1 MDALSRAPRLMLF
14 SVATIAGSLMALGAF
29 LVALGFWVY
38 VRNLN
43 QAAGALMAEVPRVL
57 YAAHIQPND
66 GAPRVLRTIL
76 SAEHRPELAVLVTD
90 KDQRAVGHRL
100 PDVAGQTPSFRLTVT
115 PSTTPF
121 VGERAW
127 MDAGIDRRTD
137 LALAS
142 LFGLVPASTQLPPF
156 NIAARAEV
164 GALRV
169 AVLRAATL
177 LAFVWLA
184 AFAFALV
191 AGRALTRQALR
202 PLIDVAGALER
213 LAAGD
218 LTPRPIV
225 TSHQSELAQ
234 LAVAYNG
241 AIARVTEALEQRD
254 RAQAN
259 IRHVIAD
266 AGHQLRTP
274 LTVIRGFLGV
284 LRRHQFAGP
293 DDRERILQTMTQQ
306 AQLMAT
312 LIDEL
317 VLLERWDSTELPEH
331 PLVLV
336 DVSRLVERA
345 VMPLADAAPNRTVR
359 LHLERDVR
367 AVVSPDELTYAI
379 VNLLENALKYATA
392 GAIDVDVRSTGNG
405 GARIVVADEGPGMSA
420 DEMRHA
426 FDRFYRGARRRNV
439 AGTGLGLAIARR
451 AVERAHGTLS
461 VESTPERGSQ
471 FTIVLPPA
479 TTVAANSYA
488 AEPQGADCGSVAD
501 TVPA

>member
-1 MDALSRAPRLMLF
+1 MDERSFARRFMLF
-14 SVATIAGSLMALGAF
+14 SVATIAGSL
-29 LVALGFWVY
+29 VALGSILVAFGFSIY

-43 QAAGALMAEVPRVL
+43 QAAGALIADVPRIL
-57 YAAHIQPND
+57 SGAHVHPND
-66 GAPRVLRTIL
+66 SAPRVLRIIL
-76 SAEHRPELAVLVTD
+76 SAEHRPELAVMVVGEE
-90 KDQRAVGHRL
+90 QRAVGYRL
-100 PDVAGQTPSFRLTVT
+100 PDVAGRAANFHLTVS
-115 PSTTPF
+115 PSTAPF

-137 LALAS
+137 IALGS
-142 LFGLVPASTQLPPF
+142 LFGMVPASTELPPF
-156 NIAARAEV
+156 NIAARADV

-169 AVLRAATL
+169 AVLRAAAL
-177 LAFVWLA
+177 LVLVWLA

-202 PLIDVAGALER
+202 PVVEVIEALER

-218 LTPRPIV
+218 LTARPIAAH
-225 TSHQSELAQ
+225 HQSELAR

-254 RAQAN
+254 RAEAN

-284 LRRHQFAGP
+284 LRRDRFSGP
-293 DDRERILQTMTQQ
+293 DDRQRILQTMTQQ
-306 AQLMAT
+306 VRLMAT
-312 LIDEL
+312 LIDQL
-317 VLLERWDSTELPEH
+317 VLLERWDTTELPEH

-336 DVSRLVERA
+336 DVSRLVETA
-345 VMPLADAAPNRTVR
+345 VTPLAEAAPNRTVR
-359 LHLERDVR
+359 VHFERGVR
-367 AVVSPDELTYAI
+367 AVVSPDELNYAI
-379 VNLLENALKYATA
+379 ANLLDNALKYATA
-392 GAIDVDVRSTGNG
+392 GAIDVDVRSTEGG
-405 GARIVVADEGPGMSA
+405 GARIVVADEGPGMGE

-439 AGTGLGLAIARR
+439 EGSGLGLAIARR

-461 VESTPERGSQ
+461 VDSTPEHGSR
-471 FTIVLPPA
+471 FVISLPPA
-479 TTVAANSYA
+479 AA
-488 AEPQGADCGSVAD
+488 GGSA
-501 TVPA
+501 